1 MGGARGDTPVVTIS
15 PILTP
20 SHSNPSTPLTNSPLL
35 KGGGLTTPPASQA
48 SPITTVLVTPSAI
61 QGKTGQTTPTTSQRL
76 GLATPPSTITQAS
89 ASLSASSSLD
99 FNDLKTKLKSVS
111 SPILAT
117 SEKGKFNFSSSA
129 PNVGV
134 PVATPPKISSSV
146 KQAVP
151 PLVSRT
157 TPPPI
162 DPRGASKGF
171 KVVKKTST
179 GSTLPIQLPK
189 HTINALLSA
198 LKNPSTHLSAAS
210 NLYTTSDV
218 AHLVAVTTP
227 STVARQQATPP
238 QRLMVVSA
246 PSGGR
251 SQASP
256 IRVVQSPSPMGVALS
271 HPLGDHLYVST
282 PSPSSSLSSPSPF
295 VASQPHPQ
303 APPTPQTTSGL
314 SLLTSNFITKTTTN
328 NY

>member
-1 MGGARGDTPVVTIS
+1 MGVTS
-15 PILTP
+15 LVSEILLL
-20 SHSNPSTPLTNSPLL
+20 SKMANFSLSTH
-35 KGGGLTTPPASQA
+35 GLYHGHQKIAS
-48 SPITTVLVTPSAI
+48 S
-61 QGKTGQTTPTTSQRL
+61 
-76 GLATPPSTITQAS
+76 
-89 ASLSASSSLD
+89 SASSSLD
-99 FNDLKTKLKSVS
+99 FNDLKTKLKSIS
-111 SPILAT
+111 SPVLAT

-129 PNVGV
+129 PNVGI
-134 PVATPPKISSSV
+134 PVATPPKIPSGV

-162 DPRGASKGF
+162 DPRGAGKGF

-198 LKNPSTHLSAAS
+198 LKNPSTHLSAVS

-256 IRVVQSPSPMGVALS
+256 IRVVQSPSPVGVVLS

-282 PSPSSSLSSPSPF
+282 PSPSSSSPLPI

-314 SLLTSNFITKTTTN
+314 SLLTSNFVTKTTTN
-328 NY
+328 N

>member
-1 MGGARGDTPVVTIS
+1 M
-15 PILTP
+15 
-20 SHSNPSTPLTNSPLL
+20 
-35 KGGGLTTPPASQA
+35 
-48 SPITTVLVTPSAI
+48 
-61 QGKTGQTTPTTSQRL
+61 
-76 GLATPPSTITQAS
+76 
-89 ASLSASSSLD
+89 
-99 FNDLKTKLKSVS
+99 
-111 SPILAT
+111 
-117 SEKGKFNFSSSA
+117 
-129 PNVGV
+129 GV
-134 PVATPPKISSSV
+134 PVATPPKIPSSL

-162 DPRGASKGF
+162 DPRGAGKGF

-328 NY
+328 N